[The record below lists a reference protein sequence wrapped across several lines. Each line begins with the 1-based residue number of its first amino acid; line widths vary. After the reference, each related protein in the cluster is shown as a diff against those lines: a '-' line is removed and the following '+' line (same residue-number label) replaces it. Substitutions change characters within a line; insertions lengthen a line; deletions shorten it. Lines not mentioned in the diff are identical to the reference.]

1 MKKKSKMR
9 AALELVLKD
18 LLQNAES
25 KHAAYAKACELRT
38 AKAMRLIQ
46 DSVRNCDME
55 GGPVGTLPPGFRLS
69 RGREDGDEHVIT
81 DSPAL
86 ADHSLDDKDG
96 TPVSVQ
102 VTGLSAR
109 LVFNGQADAEYVR
122 LAERATACQ
131 DAWTQAKTIYWN
143 AKDYYDIACGKKQG

>member
-1 MKKKSKMR
+1 MKKSKMR
-9 AALELVLKD
+9 EALEEVLKD

-25 KHAAYAKACELRT
+25 KHAMYTKACELRT

-46 DSVRNCDME
+46 DSVKNCDME

-81 DSPAL
+81 DSPAF
-86 ADHSLDDKDG
+86 AEHSLDSKDG

-102 VTGLSAR
+102 VTGLVAR
-109 LVFNGQADAEYVR
+109 VVFNGQVDADYVR
-122 LAERATACQ
+122 LAERASLAQAC
-131 DAWTQAKTIYWN
+131 WTQAEMIYAN
-143 AKDYYDIACGKKQG
+143 ARARYDIACGKKQG